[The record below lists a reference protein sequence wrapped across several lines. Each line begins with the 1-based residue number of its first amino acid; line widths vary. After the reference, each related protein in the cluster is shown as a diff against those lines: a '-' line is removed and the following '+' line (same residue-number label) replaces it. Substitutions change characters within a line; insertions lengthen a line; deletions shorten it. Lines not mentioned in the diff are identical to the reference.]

1 MKSIAIAAVFGVCI
15 AIAAAANAQDGAA
28 LVKSGGCVTCH
39 ALDTKKVGPPYKESA
54 AKYKGKADAEA
65 TLYTKMSTAN
75 GHPEVK
81 LKGDDLKAAIKW
93 VLAQ

>member
-1 MKSIAIAAVFGVCI
+1 
-15 AIAAAANAQDGAA
+15 
-28 LVKSGGCVTCH
+28 
-39 ALDTKKVGPPYKESA
+39 VGPPYKESA